1 MMTVAVSRVVLS
13 STSAKPAA
21 DVATQVKGNEQTR
34 SVAAAAERRSAT
46 DVFVA

>member
-1 MMTVAVSRVVLS
+1 MMTVAISRVVLS

-34 SVAAAAERRSAT
+34 TSVAAAAERRS
-46 DVFVA
+46 VFVA